1 MTKRLLPLFFLGLL
15 AIAATGRELRPHPR
29 LLTGPG
35 DHPFP
40 SAETAGAPVWVR
52 QADSVITAFSDEVL
66 TLPPVERIKTGK
78 RLLGV
83 SREAL
88 KRIFYLSYTYR
99 VHGGDAYAR
108 RAVDEMLAV
117 CAFSDWN
124 PSHFLDVGEMAMAVA
139 IGYDWLY
146 GVLTP
151 EERETIVK
159 ALKEKAFDASENKKQ
174 AWFYTAENNWN
185 SVCNA
190 GLVFAAAAIWDEA
203 PERCEEILR
212 KSLESNPKTL
222 EASFKKDGG
231 YPEGYNYWGYG
242 VGFQILLFDALETA
256 FGTDFGLLDSCREAF
271 FASAE
276 FMQFMSSPTGNTF
289 NFSDSGPTA
298 KGQYMQAW
306 MAWKTGNP
314 SLLYPELG
322 IMEKSRFRSLSE
334 ERLLPFFLMA
344 LSRFPATDIPVPAK
358 NVYSCGGRT
367 PVFLYRSGWESPDDT
382 YLGIKGGLTQSS
394 HSHSDQGSFIYESE
408 GIRWAVDLGMQNYYS
423 IERLGLDLWDMA
435 QDSER
440 WDIFRIGPF
449 SHNILTVNAH
459 KPKVN
464 HPAKVVRTWDGNG
477 RFGAEV
483 ELGKIYS
490 EDLAACRR
498 EVWTDGKDGLHVR
511 DFLETGDSTCTVRW
525 ALCTAAEARTV
536 PGKRGSGAF
545 ELSGNGVKKRLALT
559 VLKDWEGQKPFR
571 RKEVP
576 PVRAEILP
584 TTAPGPY
591 LHEYDAPNP
600 GTQML
605 CFYVE
610 LPPHTRVR
618 LETIL
623 R

>member
-29 LLTGPG
+29 LLTGTG

-52 QADSVITAFSDEVL
+52 QADSVITAFSDEAL

-78 RLLGV
+78 RLLGI

-146 GVLTP
+146 GILTP

-256 FGTDFGLLDSCREAF
+256 FKMSPDACSFLYS
-271 FASAE
+271 ASS
-276 FMQFMSSPTGNTF
+276 FSSSPSESAASSISFTSCESSST
-289 NFSDSGPTA
+289 
-298 KGQYMQAW
+298 
-306 MAWKTGNP
+306 
-314 SLLYPELG
+314 
-322 IMEKSRFRSLSE
+322 SR
-334 ERLLPFFLMA
+334 
-344 LSRFPATDIPVPAK
+344 
-358 NVYSCGGRT
+358 
-367 PVFLYRSGWESPDDT
+367 
-382 YLGIKGGLTQSS
+382 
-394 HSHSDQGSFIYESE
+394 
-408 GIRWAVDLGMQNYYS
+408 
-423 IERLGLDLWDMA
+423 
-435 QDSER
+435 
-440 WDIFRIGPF
+440 
-449 SHNILTVNAH
+449 
-459 KPKVN
+459 
-464 HPAKVVRTWDGNG
+464 
-477 RFGAEV
+477 
-483 ELGKIYS
+483 
-490 EDLAACRR
+490 
-498 EVWTDGKDGLHVR
+498 
-511 DFLETGDSTCTVRW
+511 
-525 ALCTAAEARTV
+525 RTV
-536 PGKRGSGAF
+536 SSSRSEAANRSPEITPGRPIWSI
-545 ELSGNGVKKRLALT
+545 LA
-559 VLKDWEGQKPFR
+559 VMG
-571 RKEVP
+571 
-576 PVRAEILP
+576 
-584 TTAPGPY
+584 
-591 LHEYDAPNP
+591 
-600 GTQML
+600 
-605 CFYVE
+605 
-610 LPPHTRVR
+610 
-618 LETIL
+618 
-623 R
+623 